1 MKRSKFNKII
11 DDAVELQ
18 TKYMEKINEILQD
31 DKIIKNGGYR
41 IDMLSNRY
49 AEAGKTIVE
58 LQNLKANVDSSTI
71 DHLFALNNADMF
83 EEEEEE

>member
-11 DDAVELQ
+11 DDAIELQ

-31 DKIIKNGGYR
+31 EKIVKKGGYQ
-41 IDMLSNRY
+41 IDLLSNHY
-49 AEAGKTIVE
+49 AEAGKKIVD
-58 LQNLKANVDSSTI
+58 LQNLKVNLDSSTI

-83 EEEEEE
+83 EEDEEE